1 MHKKLLLL
9 ISVGLAGVLLSA
21 LFLLSSD
28 RIDAPP
34 DFFSEPDSFYTY
46 WEQKIQKHGTN
57 EAYQQFTNAY
67 SASKVELKHALG
79 HAFAE
84 LLYAADGIGAME
96 VCDDDYSY
104 SCFHELVASKVFEDG
119 IEVLPDINDLCNEK
133 VWCQHGIGH
142 ALIKLNGYDVTGLK
156 EAIDG
161 CESIPR
167 YDTLD
172 GCVGGMFMEFY
183 RDHVNSEEEPSA
195 EVCPLVQEWA
205 RESCYFWLGQWFLTN
220 VPDEEVYAR
229 FSWAAQKC
237 SEIEDLKYRLH
248 CYKRLGYDSGNYS
261 TDPDT
266 ARSYC
271 EQSVPAGDEYFEVQ
285 CKAGG
290 AAQFYTYEHM
300 RSDAPKLCEGLSG
313 DHHVYCMYAAQKLPY
328 THDRRIESYGEVTL
342 P

>member
-1 MHKKLLLL
+1 MHKKLL
-9 ISVGLAGVLLSA
+9 IFIIAGLVCAGVAAAYFLSA
-21 LFLLSSD
+21 KSSEV
-28 RIDAPP
+28 PP
-34 DFFSEPDSFYTY
+34 DFFSETEQFYSF
-46 WEQKIQKHGTN
+46 WEEKIQEHGTYK
-57 EAYQQFTNAY
+57 AYHQFKDAY
-67 SASKVELKHALG
+67 SANKIELKHALG

-84 LLYAADGIGAME
+84 LLYDADGINAME

-119 IEVLPDINDLCNEK
+119 IEVLPDINTLCDEK

-142 ALIKLNGYDVTGLK
+142 ALIKLNGYDVSGLK

-161 CESIPR
+161 CASIPR

-183 RDHVNSEEEPSA
+183 RDHINSEAEPSA
-195 EVCPLVQEWA
+195 ELCPRVQEWA

-229 FSWAAQKC
+229 FSWAAAQC
-237 SEIEDLKYRLH
+237 STIAELKYKLH
-248 CYKRLGYDSGNYS
+248 CYKRLGYDTGNYS
-261 TDPDT
+261 TDPDI

-271 EQSVPAGDEYFEVQ
+271 EKSIPEGDEYFEVQ

-300 RSDAPKLCEGLSG
+300 RADAPKLCDGLSG
-313 DHHVYCMYAAQKLPY
+313 DRLDYCMYAAQKLPY
-328 THDRRIESYGEVTL
+328 THDRRIESYGEVTQQ
-342 P
+342 